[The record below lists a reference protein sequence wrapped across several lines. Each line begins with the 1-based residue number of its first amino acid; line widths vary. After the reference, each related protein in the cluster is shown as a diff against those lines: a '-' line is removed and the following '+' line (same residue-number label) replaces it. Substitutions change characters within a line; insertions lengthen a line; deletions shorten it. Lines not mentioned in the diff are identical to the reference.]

1 MNDDRAIRRITAALR
16 QAERSKESDPVVH
29 LTIKLIRACKKTDD
43 FALTRV
49 LATRHA
55 HRLIQMAPRH
65 RAVRRFWQLAALG
78 RDLVPLT
85 IAQVQM
91 FSDDCHMRPRECRTD
106 NPRTPAE
113 ATTPSYVG
121 LTLVVDHLSYVA
133 DLRSLACV
141 CKTSREAVHHAA
153 VWRIHRSTPLCWFD
167 VVASYRY
174 GLKVRLP
181 GGGTLCAKQV
191 KHEAAT
197 GACFLDEHTDVFEC
211 MLRSYAA
218 GRTQTEILFGYKD
231 ARDVRNARDDA
242 SLWLCC
248 FGCALAESNFGKC
261 FHLLR
266 VCTNRRL
273 YAEGM
278 VAIKLWSLLSVG
290 GGLAP

>member
-1 MNDDRAIRRITAALR
+1 MNDDRTIRRISAALR
-16 QAERSKESDPVVH
+16 QAERSQQSDAVVH
-29 LTIKLIRACKKTDD
+29 LTLKLIRACKKADN
-43 FALTRV
+43 FASTRM

-55 HRLIQMAPRH
+55 HCLIQTAPRH
-65 RAVRRFWQLAALG
+65 NAVRRFWQLAALG

-85 IAQVQM
+85 IAQLQM
-91 FSDDCHMRPRECRTD
+91 FSGDCYMRPRESR
-106 NPRTPAE
+106 PGEPHAPGE

-121 LTLVVDHLSYVA
+121 LMLVVDHLSYVA

-153 VWRIHRSTPLCWFD
+153 VARVHRSTPLCWFD

-211 MLRSYAA
+211 MLRAYAS
-218 GRTQTEILFGYKD
+218 GRTQSEILFGEND
-231 ARDVRNARDDA
+231 ARDVRNARDDI

-248 FGCALAESNFGKC
+248 FGCSLAERDFGKC
-261 FHLLR
+261 VCLLR
-266 VCTNRRL
+266 VCANRRL
-273 YAEGM
+273 YAEGI
-278 VAIKLWSLLSVG
+278 VAIKLWSLLH
-290 GGLAP
+290 